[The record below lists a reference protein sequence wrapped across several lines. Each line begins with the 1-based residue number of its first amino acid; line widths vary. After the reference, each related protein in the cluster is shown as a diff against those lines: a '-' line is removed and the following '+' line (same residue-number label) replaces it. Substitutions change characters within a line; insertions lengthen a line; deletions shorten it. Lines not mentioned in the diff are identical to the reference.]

1 MKDWPVNPGE
11 RHNALITKL
20 LSVIP
25 ALAVV
30 AVVASSYIARSP
42 DVIAARVYGGP
53 PGPDHTAAW
62 RVVVALHDRGFYE
75 PVPRLPV
82 AIETQFSSPVEGTTD
97 DEGAWE
103 APVPVPSMTDQVPI
117 TVRRRDSNAVLLH
130 DVVPL
135 HPPSWNASFRR
146 ASPHVSGRRDGAL
159 QVDLFLLRG
168 TIASSFPERAIVRV
182 SWNDGPVPAA
192 RLVIT
197 GDGMTFR
204 PSHTPVTDAE
214 GRATITFITS
224 FPSPTLEIQA
234 TDADGQTGSFECAL
248 PVRTGAMWVDPD
260 KLAHNAI
267 VVASPVGHRHAYLT
281 IFNEQARL
289 FGARLPLTRDDS
301 GGATATMPLPSL
313 PAGSNWI
320 MASPDPHGTGSE
332 ADLLAWPVT
341 SSTEVPAE
349 AAHVST
355 PMLVDGMPAARAAAK
370 QRAHA
375 GRLRALLILS
385 IAALLEAALIGL
397 RAHNAKR
404 ELEHLIA
411 SQIDMDETVSR
422 ALMGGSRFWLKML
435 IATFLIAIAF
445 GALAFVTWLGAA

>member
-1 MKDWPVNPGE
+1 VKDWPVNPGE

-42 DVIAARVYGGP
+42 DIIAARVYGGP
-53 PGPDHTAAW
+53 PGPDDTVAW

-82 AIETQFSSPVEGTTD
+82 SIETQFSPAVEGTTD

-103 APVPVPSMTDQVPI
+103 ARVALPPVPDQVEI
-117 TVRRRDSNAVLLH
+117 TVRRRDSNTVLLH
-130 DVVPL
+130 GLVPL

-146 ASPHVSGRRDGAL
+146 ASPHMSGRRDGSL

-168 TIASSFPERAIVRV
+168 TIASSFPERALVRV
-182 SWNDGPVPAA
+182 SRSHGPVPAA

-204 PSHTPVTDAE
+204 PSNTPVTDAE
-214 GRATITFITS
+214 GRAMITLVTS
-224 FPSPTLEIQA
+224 FPSPTLEIRA
-234 TDADGQTGSFECAL
+234 TDAEGQTGSFECAL
-248 PVRTGAMWVDPD
+248 PVRTGAMWIDPD

-267 VVASPVGHRHAYLT
+267 VVASPVGHHHAYLT
-281 IFNEQARL
+281 VFNEQARL
-289 FGARLPLTRDDS
+289 FAARLPLTRDET
-301 GGATATMPLPSL
+301 GGATGTMPLPPL
-313 PAGSNWI
+313 PAGDRWV
-320 MASPDPHGTGSE
+320 MASPDPQGTGSE
-332 ADLLAWPVT
+332 TDLLAWPMS
-341 SSTEVPAE
+341 SSTDVPAE

-355 PMLVDGMPAARAAAK
+355 PMLVDGMPTARAAAK

-385 IAALLEAALIGL
+385 VAALLEAGLIGL
-397 RAHNAKR
+397 RARSARR

-445 GALAFVTWLGAA
+445 GALAFVTWLGA

>member
-1 MKDWPVNPGE
+1 VNPGE
-11 RHNALITKL
+11 QHNALIAKL

-53 PGPDHTAAW
+53 PGPDDTVAW
-62 RVVVALHDRGFYE
+62 RVVVALHDRGFYA

-82 AIETQFSSPVEGTTD
+82 SIETQFSPPVEGTTD
-97 DEGAWE
+97 DEGAFE
-103 APVPVPSMTDQVPI
+103 ARVPLHSPPDQVEL
-117 TVRRRDSNAVLLH
+117 TVRRRDSNTVLLH
-130 DVVPL
+130 GLVAL

-146 ASPHVSGRRDGAL
+146 VSPHLSGRRGGSL
-159 QVDLFLLRG
+159 QVDMFLLRG
-168 TIASSFPERAIVRV
+168 TIASTFPERALVRV
-182 SWNDGPVPAA
+182 SRGHGPVPGA
-192 RLVIT
+192 RMVIT

-204 PSHTPVTDAE
+204 PSNTPVTDAE
-214 GRATITFITS
+214 GRATITLLTT
-224 FPSPTLEIQA
+224 FPSPTLEIHA
-234 TDADGQTGSFECAL
+234 TDAEGQTGSFECAL
-248 PVRTGAMWVDPD
+248 PVRTGAMWIDPD
-260 KLAHNAI
+260 RLAQHTI

-281 IFNEQARL
+281 LFNERARL
-289 FGARLPLTRDDS
+289 FAARVPLTRDDA
-301 GGATATMPLPSL
+301 GGATTTMPLPSL
-313 PAGSNWI
+313 PAGSTWI
-320 MASPDPHGTGSE
+320 MASPDPQGTGSE
-332 ADLLAWPVT
+332 TDLLAWPIAT
-341 SSTEVPAE
+341 DVPAE

-355 PMLVDGMPAARAAAK
+355 PMLIDGMPAARAAAK

-385 IAALLEAALIGL
+385 VAALIEAGLIGL
-397 RAHNAKR
+397 RARNARR